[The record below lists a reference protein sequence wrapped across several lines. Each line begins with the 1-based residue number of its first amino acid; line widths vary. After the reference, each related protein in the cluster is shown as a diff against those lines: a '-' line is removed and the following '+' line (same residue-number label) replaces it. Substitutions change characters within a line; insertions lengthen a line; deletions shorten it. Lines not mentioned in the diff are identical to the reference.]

1 LPPSGRRV
9 DQEEEVDPSSDKSAG
24 VNVEYGP
31 EFEVMAIKPRFLT
44 TLFRTYPWQSTLT
57 LFALLIAGLAEGFGL
72 SALIPLLGIVVG
84 DQEGGALQS
93 LGHSMGGSKAE
104 NLVRGVFSMVGV
116 APTVETLILFIV
128 VAILLKCG
136 LVLLA
141 NRQVG
146 YMSAHVATDLRLQLL
161 RALLA
166 SRWEHHV
173 RQPIGALANAMATEP
188 QRSSKAFLSATQMA
202 VLLIQAIVYVGVALL
217 VSWEAALV
225 TLGIGLLILYGLGR
239 WVRKARQA
247 GLRQTK
253 LLKSLLAHLTDVL
266 HSIKPLKAMGRET
279 LAESVLMKETIRLNK
294 TLKKQVI
301 VKEALRASQ
310 EGTRTIFLASGLYIA
325 LVVWRLPFTT
335 VMMLMFLMGRFLMQI
350 GKVQS
355 VYQEL
360 ATLDSAYWSLRKTI
374 TAAKEHCEPVLGT
387 GLPVFQKGIRFDH
400 VGFSYEGK
408 QVLRDVTVTFHAG
421 SFTAIVGPSGSG
433 KTTLVDLMTGLL
445 RPKTGEI
452 WIDEAPLQSLDLK
465 RWRQMIGY
473 VPQEPLL
480 LHDTI
485 MNNVTLG
492 DPEVSELEV
501 EEALRGAGAWDFV
514 QDMDKKLL
522 SSVGERG
529 DSLSGGQ
536 RQRIAIARALVRGPR
551 LLILD
556 EATSALDQETQS
568 SICATLKK
576 RSGKL
581 TVLAISHRQAL
592 IDVADKAYRVE
603 QGSLTA
609 VIRRDHEREL
619 DGHEAEGPA
628 VRAVMEAFGGR
639 A

>member
-1 LPPSGRRV
+1 
-9 DQEEEVDPSSDKSAG
+9 
-24 VNVEYGP
+24 
-31 EFEVMAIKPRFLT
+31 MAIKPRFLT
-44 TLFRTYPWQSTLT
+44 TLFRTYPGQSTLT
-57 LFALLIAGLAEGFGL
+57 LFALLTAGLAEGFGL
-72 SALIPLLGIVVG
+72 TALIPLLGAAV
-84 DQEGGALQS
+84 ESRAGGALES
-93 LGHSMGGSKAE
+93 LGHSLGQSKAE
-104 NLVRGVFSMVGV
+104 SVVRGAFSLFGMT
-116 APTVETLILFIV
+116 PTVEALILFIV
-128 VAILLKCG
+128 AAILLKCG
-136 LVLLA
+136 LIFIA

-146 YMSAHVATDLRLQLL
+146 YMGAHVATDLRLELL

-217 VSWEAALV
+217 VSWQATLV
-225 TLGIGLLILYGLGR
+225 TLGVGLLILYGLGH

-247 GLRQTK
+247 GLKQTN
-253 LLKSLLAHLTDVL
+253 LLKSLLARLTDVL
-266 HSIKPLKAMGRET
+266 HSIKPLKAMGREN
-279 LAESVLMKETIRLNK
+279 LAESVLMKETKRLNK
-294 TLKKQVI
+294 ALKKQVI

-310 EGTRTIFLASGLYIA
+310 EATRTIFLAAGLYVA
-325 LVVWRLPFTT
+325 LMVWQLPFTT

-355 VYQEL
+355 EYQQL

-374 TAAKEHCEPVLGT
+374 AAAEEHCEPVLGT
-387 GLPVFQKGIRFDH
+387 ALPVFQKAIRFDH

-408 QVLRDVTVTFHAG
+408 QVLRDVTVTFQVG
-421 SFTAIVGPSGSG
+421 SFTALVGPSGSG
-433 KTTLVDLMTGLL
+433 KTTLVDLLTGLL
-445 RPKTGEI
+445 RPKSGEV
-452 WIDEAPLQSLDLK
+452 WIDEAPMQSLDLK

-492 DPEVSELEV
+492 DLEVSESEV
-501 EEALRGAGAWDFV
+501 EEALRGAGAWEFV
-514 QDMDKKLL
+514 QDMDKKGH

-536 RQRIAIARALVRGPR
+536 RQRIAIARALVRGPK

-576 RSGKL
+576 LTEKL

-592 IDVADKAYRVE
+592 IDVADQAYRLE
-603 QGSLTA
+603 LGSLTLVKGCDGLERKLEGRQTGTPGPRK
-609 VIRRDHEREL
+609 VI
-619 DGHEAEGPA
+619 
-628 VRAVMEAFGGR
+628 EAFRSR